1 MHKAKAARGQ
11 ILPSFYMGE
20 FDMWIWIVKC
30 VGVLGVAAVLTLLL
44 TVTAI
49 NEAIKFFKDNY

>member
-1 MHKAKAARGQ
+1 MHKTKAARGQ

-30 VGVLGVAAVLTLLL
+30 VGTLGAAIVFLLFL
-44 TVTAI
+44 AVTAI